1 MCVSLSCT
9 FKRPISCAIRK
20 WANSLKRECRQ
31 QKSHC
36 AALVALWTLVPVA
49 VNGHHTW
56 EFEIVERTECYFC
69 HGPADSGRG
78 EVRCMFFFSL
88 VSPSI
93 TSPFCMWLL
102 QLETSEIILLSANIL
117 LSLLSLLEIVLS
129 MFYSHKFVSLLF
141 GRHFSLM
148 RSSFPFGNLELLM
161 KQTKDATVKIRYNMM

>member
-1 MCVSLSCT
+1 VCLSLSCT
-9 FKRPISCAIRK
+9 FKRPVCCAIRK

-93 TSPFCMWLL
+93 PSPFCMWLL
-102 QLETSEIILLSANIL
+102 QLETETSEFFFFISKHVITFITSWNCTFC
-117 LSLLSLLEIVLS
+117 VLFTQVCVAVIWKTLAIDAEQFS
-129 MFYSHKFVSLLF
+129 IWKSWTFDETDKR
-141 GRHFSLM
+141 RHC
-148 RSSFPFGNLELLM
+148 
-161 KQTKDATVKIRYNMM
+161 QDMM